1 MNSIKFFKNGITLIV
16 LLALFSVK
24 LVAQDMIRI
33 TWQGAAGYRG
43 ISIKA
48 IRGIEFIANW
58 GDGSIETIKN
68 SGTPVFLGHT
78 YATAGKYMVTI
89 TPRFSDCRFT
99 YLSCQNSQLTE
110 LDLTGCSELKTLY
123 CQRNELTNLTLAS
136 CSKLQTLRC
145 EYNQLTTI
153 DLTDCA
159 VLQSLSC
166 YYNQLTKLDLT
177 GCLELKDFSCASN
190 QLTNLDLTNCLS
202 LEDLYCSNNQL
213 TELDLAGCTALF
225 YLNCSYNK
233 LKNLGLTNCSAL
245 REYLNCSNNQ
255 LTNLDMT
262 SCSAFRLQSL
272 HCDNNQLN
280 NLNLTGYSA
289 LKELYCQNN
298 QLTNLDLT
306 GCLALSYLNC
316 NTNQLKNLD
325 LTNYS
330 ALSHLNGGYNQLTN
344 LDLTGCSTLSYLDL
358 TGCLELE
365 LLYCQNN
372 QLTNMILTGCSA
384 LQTLYCYNNK
394 LQLPDL
400 YVAHLLINA
409 QDNKWMGTQYPLP
422 RTVKVGEYLFWEQ
435 SVFNEKFTN
444 YTITQNGDFA
454 PQSAYTVTAGQLKF
468 DIAGNYTVSITNSA
482 IVSYWEYPAEV
493 IIELTVEQGSGI
505 VEPMSSNLTVYPN
518 PTNDKVYIKT
528 ENEIQPEVKLY
539 SIEGK
544 LLQHIR
550 NTEINLLGYTAGAY
564 ILSIDGKTIKI
575 WKK

>member
-1 MNSIKFFKNGITLIV
+1 MNSIKFLKNGITLII

-24 LVAQDMIRI
+24 LVAQDTIRI
-33 TWQGAAGYRG
+33 TWQGTAGYRG
-43 ISIKA
+43 ISIQA

-58 GDGSIETIKN
+58 GDGTKETIRNKE
-68 SGTPVFLGHT
+68 PFVFFGHT
-78 YATAGKYMVTI
+78 YATAGEYMVTI
-89 TPRFSDCRFT
+89 TPLYPDCRFT
-99 YLSCQNSQLTE
+99 YLSCQNGQLTK

-123 CQRNELTNLTLAS
+123 CQGNKLTNLTLTG
-136 CSKLQTLRC
+136 CSKLETLRC

-153 DLTDCA
+153 DLTDCT
-159 VLQSLSC
+159 VLQSLNC
-166 YYNQLTKLDLT
+166 YDNQLIELDLT
-177 GCLELKDFSCASN
+177 SCSKLKDFSCATN

-202 LEDLYCSNNQL
+202 LENLYCQNNQL
-213 TELDLAGCTALF
+213 TELDLTGCTALF

-233 LKNLGLTNCSAL
+233 LKNVDLTDCSAL
-245 REYLNCSNNQ
+245 RDYLNCSNNQ
-255 LTNLDMT
+255 LTNLDLT
-262 SCSAFRLQSL
+262 SCSAFRLRSL
-272 HCDNNQLN
+272 HCDNNQLT
-280 NLNLTGYSA
+280 NLDLTGYSA
-289 LKELYCQNN
+289 LKDLYCQNN
-298 QLTNLDLT
+298 QLKNLDLT
-306 GCLALSYLNC
+306 GCLALSYLDC

-330 ALSHLNGGYNQLTN
+330 ALSHLNGSYNQFTN
-344 LDLTGCSTLSYLDL
+344 LDLTGCSALSYLDL

-372 QLTNMILTGCSA
+372 QLKNLILTDCSA

-394 LQLPDL
+394 LQLSDL
-400 YVAHLLINA
+400 YAAHLLINA
-409 QDNKWMGTQYPLP
+409 QDNKWIGTQYLLP
-422 RTVKVGEYLFWEQ
+422 QTVKVGEYLFGEQ

-454 PQSAYTVTAGQLKF
+454 PQSAYTIMAGMLNF
-468 DIAGNYTVSITNSA
+468 NIAGNYTVSMTNSG
-482 IVSYWEYPAEV
+482 IVSYWDYPAEV

-505 VEPMSSNLTVYPN
+505 VELMTSNLTVYPN

-539 SIEGK
+539 AIEGK

-550 NTEINLLGYTAGAY
+550 NTEINLSGYTAGVY
-564 ILSIDGKTIKI
+564 ILSIDGKMIKI